1 MLHRLFHPE
10 SVCLVGASN
19 DPGKIGNVILRNMIS
34 SGYRGRIFPVNPSQ
48 NEIMGLRCY
57 ADIKSIGHTIDL
69 CVIAIPARSSVAVVQ
84 DCVSMKVPFIVMI
97 PGGFAETGEDGKA
110 LQDRISSLIKGT
122 ETRIV
127 GPNTVGIYV
136 PGSGLNTTLTPVDRV
151 QFPPEGHIA
160 FISQSGALGLLT
172 MDTISEFGTGIHS
185 FINVGNRSDLDEL
198 DILKYLASRSEVK
211 GIALYLESIPR
222 GNDFFRIMKTVVQS
236 KPLVILKSGRTET
249 AAKAALLHTAS
260 MATDDRV
267 IEGVFRQLGIVRA
280 QNETELMD
288 FTRTLSYSR
297 NAHGNRVAI
306 VTSAGGVGVVTT
318 DLLSLPAHPDLK
330 MAEFSE
336 RTKDEIRR
344 LIVAFGSVQ
353 NPVDITADGSVSQVN
368 GILAILNEA
377 DEVDMIIL
385 YALPQTPKMTMDLV
399 DVAVKWQRSGKP
411 LLVGVLG
418 FKEAKQMLLS
428 LEQQHVPSFPSI
440 SRTVRSAEALAKYSF
455 YMRRRKDAAV

>member
-1 MLHRLFHPE
+1 MLAKLFHPE
-10 SVCLVGASN
+10 SVALVGASN
-19 DPGKIGNVILRNMIS
+19 DPGKIGNVILKNLIS
-34 SGYRGRIFPVNPSQ
+34 SGYRGSIFPVNPSQ
-48 NEIMGLRCY
+48 DEIMGLRCY
-57 ADIKSIGHTIDL
+57 PDIKSIGHNIDL
-69 CVIAIPARSSVAVVQ
+69 CVIAIPARSSVTVVQ

-97 PGGFAETGEDGKA
+97 PGGFAESGEDGRA
-110 LQDRISSLIKGT
+110 LQARISSMIEGT
-122 ETRIV
+122 GTRII

-136 PGSGLNTTLTPVDRV
+136 PGSGLNTTLTPTDRV
-151 QFPPEGHIA
+151 QFPPEGAIA

-198 DILKYLASRSEVK
+198 DILEFLASRNEVR
-211 GIALYLESIPR
+211 GIAMYLESIPR
-222 GNDFFRIMKTVVQS
+222 GNDFLGIMRKVVQS
-236 KPLVILKSGRTET
+236 KPLVVLKAGRTET
-249 AAKAALLHTAS
+249 AAKAAMLHTAS

-267 IEGVFRQLGIVRA
+267 MEGVFRQLGIVRA

-288 FTRTLSYSR
+288 FTRTLSYSG
-297 NAHGNRVAI
+297 NSHGNRVAV

-330 MAEFSE
+330 MAELSE
-336 RTKDEIRR
+336 RTKNEIKKK
-344 LIVAFGSVQ
+344 IVAFGSVQ
-353 NPVDITADGSVSQVN
+353 NPIDITADGSVSQVN
-368 GILAILNEA
+368 DILAILNGA

-399 DVAVKWQRSGKP
+399 DVAVKWQRTGKP

-440 SRTVRSAEALAKYSF
+440 SRTVRSAEALAKYS
-455 YMRRRKDAAV
+455 YYVRRKKDAVV